1 MSTSSRRHTRI
12 RDYARFARVHST
24 YGSNLQPKKCRL
36 TYVSARTQRKTVPYV
51 QAHSFFHHTC
61 WRRTNTKHAS
71 IACSFV
77 HACTHTIVTVRRGTE
92 APRPS
97 STRIPGGPPHSAS
110 ETRLQID
117 RKHSG
122 RAAAVRAVPSEPRGP
137 GEAERLPAPHLPFLR
152 EPIALLLHVRP
163 F

>member
-1 MSTSSRRHTRI
+1 MRSLMSPLGHN
-12 RDYARFARVHST
+12 A
-24 YGSNLQPKKCRL
+24 QP
-36 TYVSARTQRKTVPYV
+36 YRTCKPIV
-51 QAHSFFHHTC
+51 FFIMHAG
-61 WRRTNTKHAS
+61 RRTNTKHAS

-137 GEAERLPAPHLPFLR
+137 GEAERLPTPHLPFLR
-152 EPIALLLHVRP
+152 EPIALLPPVRP
-163 F
+163 FYLLLAHLAYACMAPSGGFAEASHLRSRSL